1 MNTNFKTDL
10 LDEFCM
16 KTYGHTN
23 WYQIQMHGSEEEE
36 HIAIVFVKED
46 YDE

>member
-10 LDEFCM
+10 LDEFCI

-23 WYQIQMHGSEEEE
+23 WYQVQHEGEEEE